1 MVPTDSFKIISTL
14 GNSSLHREFLKYC
27 EKISQLNF
35 RLNGSHLS
43 AFEIQ
48 NYTETIQQVVP
59 AAKTE
64 IYLDLQGNKFRI
76 GHLRKEL
83 TLVTGDLI
91 RLTLSER
98 ASSKDIPITDP
109 DLIQNVARGESIL
122 LQDAAIQ
129 LQVES
134 TESDGIL
141 ARIIRGGQLRSKAG
155 IHFPT
160 KEAFSQKATP
170 MQLAQIQQAYSSG
183 IQNLALSYVKHPAEL
198 QNLKNICQ
206 HFGYHPRLI
215 AKIEHPISLQNL
227 AELAAQADEIW
238 FCRGDLGMFIPLK
251 DLSHWQ
257 SVTIHTA
264 KEAGKPILI
273 AGEVFHHLTQ
283 HPQPTRSEVV
293 HFSMIIEQGI
303 DGIVLSD
310 ETAIGVNPIRALS
323 EIIDL
328 M

>member
-1 MVPTDSFKIISTL
+1 MASTNSFKIISTL

-43 AFEIQ
+43 ALEIQ
-48 NYTETIQQVVP
+48 KYTEIIQQVVP
-59 AAKTE
+59 TKKTQ

-76 GHLRKEL
+76 GHLRKVL
-83 TLVTGDLI
+83 KLVAGELI

-109 DLIQNVARGESIL
+109 DLIQNVAKGEYIF
-122 LQDAAIQ
+122 LQDATIQ

-134 TESDGIL
+134 KESDGIL

-155 IHFPT
+155 IHFPA

-170 MQLAQIQQAYSSG
+170 MQIAQIQQAHSSG
-183 IQNLALSYVKHPAEL
+183 IQHLALSYVKHPAEL
-198 QNLKNICQ
+198 QDLKNICQ
-206 HFGYHPRLI
+206 DFGYHPRLI
-215 AKIEHPISLQNL
+215 AKIEHPVSLQNL
-227 AELAAQADEIW
+227 AALAAQADEIW
-238 FCRGDLGMFIPLK
+238 YCRGDLGMFIPLK
-251 DLSHWQ
+251 DLSYWQ
-257 SVTIHTA
+257 SVTINTT

-273 AGEVFHHLTQ
+273 AGQVFHHLTE
-283 HPQPTRSEVV
+283 HSLPTRSEVV
-293 HFSMIIEQGI
+293 HFSMIREQGI

-310 ETAIGVNPIRALS
+310 ETAIGANPIRALS

-328 M
+328 L